1 MSQYVIQ
8 ADQVDFK
15 NRYVAKDIILKHSL
29 TGFDLVFGS
38 EVKFKYNAVFQSFSL
53 GKFEVKLS
61 TDGETLEIRKNDNI
75 LMRLS
80 ED

>member
-1 MSQYVIQ
+1 MSQYIIQ

-15 NRYVAKDIILKHSL
+15 NRYTAKDIILKHNL

-38 EVKFKYNAVFQSFSL
+38 EVKFKYNAIFQSVSL
-53 GKFEVKLS
+53 GQFEFILS

-75 LMRLS
+75 LMRIS
-80 ED
+80 E